1 MSDPAELETVTGD
14 DPRLRDVQESWPVV
28 ASHDVHRDGW
38 VVALRAD
45 QVTGPGE
52 HSGEPFRRLVL
63 EHPGAVVV
71 LAIDDQDRVLCLRQ
85 YRHPARTRFV
95 ELPAGLLDGPA
106 GEDPLEVARR
116 ELREEAQLAAREWSH
131 LVSAWSSPGLSSEL
145 IHYYV
150 ARGLSP
156 MGRGD
161 FEMLHEEAHLELF
174 WVPFDDLLAAILDGR
189 VGDAPLQVAV
199 LAYDARRRRGGS
211 PAEVLG

>member
-1 MSDPAELETVTGD
+1 MTDPTELETVTGD
-14 DPRLRDVQESWPVV
+14 DPRLRDVPESWPVA
-28 ASHDVHRDGW
+28 ASTDIHRDDW
-38 VVALRAD
+38 IVALRAD
-45 QVTGPGE
+45 QVTLPGE
-52 HSGEPFRRLVL
+52 QPGEPFRRLVL

-71 LAIDDQDRVLCLRQ
+71 LAIDDHDRVLCLRQ

-95 ELPAGLLDGPA
+95 ELPAGLIDGHE

-116 ELREEAQLAAREWSH
+116 ELREEAQLAAREWTH
-131 LVSAWSSPGLSSEL
+131 LLSAWSSPGLSAEL

-156 MGRGD
+156 MARGD

-189 VGDAPLQVAV
+189 VTDAPLQVAV
-199 LAYDARRRRGGS
+199 LAYDAHRRRGG
-211 PAEVLG
+211 PPTEVLD